1 MLDFKPCEVQS
12 ALELAIV
19 GANPVVTNDKQ
30 ARQIVSDL
38 FAAHRNTSVEGSND
52 TDYVIY
58 ASELDIVNLL

>member
-1 MLDFKPCEVQS
+1 MTTDEVQS

-19 GANPVVTNDKQ
+19 GANPVVTNDEQ

-58 ASELDIVNLL
+58 ASGLDIVNLL

>member
-1 MLDFKPCEVQS
+1 MTTNKIQS

-19 GANPVVTNDKQ
+19 GANPVVTNDEQ

-38 FAAHRNTSVEGSND
+38 FASYRNTSVEGSND

-58 ASELDIVNLL
+58 DSGLDIVNLL